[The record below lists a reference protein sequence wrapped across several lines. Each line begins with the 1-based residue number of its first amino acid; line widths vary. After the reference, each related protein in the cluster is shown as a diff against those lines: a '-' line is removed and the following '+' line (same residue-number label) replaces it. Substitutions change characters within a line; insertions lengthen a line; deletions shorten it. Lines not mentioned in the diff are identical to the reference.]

1 MPVTVSRRA
10 FLKVAAL
17 SGAGA
22 ALAACAP
29 AAAPA
34 PAPQPPAAEQPA
46 EQTSTE
52 APAAPA
58 ASSAPVELKVLA
70 ENWGEVYNELM
81 SVIGDEYTKE
91 NPNVTVTWE
100 FDPEWRTKLTTL
112 LAANTPPDLAFM
124 RGDFLA
130 AVAPKGVLLALDDYL
145 AEANV
150 KRDDFVLPLY
160 DSGSYQGKL
169 YAIPGGAD
177 VWSLFYNKGL
187 YEASGLPSDK
197 APATIPEFADNS
209 EKLLKKSDDGTIEQA
224 SLWYTTGWLPQW
236 MYAFGGKLY
245 DDASGKVTA
254 NDPKNVEAFTFL
266 KGFWQGMG
274 DIDQLTAF
282 AQRPGQ
288 LEAGNPFATGQSVHV
303 FDGFW
308 YYEAIDQYAPDMQ
321 YGVGY
326 WPTPNGTEEEK
337 KNWMLD
343 GWQYSLPKG
352 IPNVDES
359 WKFMR
364 YMFVDNSA
372 KMGCDTL
379 NGPCIVAQFQDWITC
394 LQQKMGP
401 DNRMAP
407 YLKIFTEQAQV
418 ATKYLARHRESG
430 VLC

>member
-1 MPVTVSRRA
+1 
-10 FLKVAAL
+10 
-17 SGAGA
+17 
-22 ALAACAP
+22 
-29 AAAPA
+29 
-34 PAPQPPAAEQPA
+34 
-46 EQTSTE
+46 
-52 APAAPA
+52 
-58 ASSAPVELKVLA
+58 
-70 ENWGEVYNELM
+70 VYNKLM

-91 NPNVTVTWE
+91 NPNVKVTWE

-145 AEANV
+145 AQANV

-187 YEASGLPSDK
+187 YEASGLPSDN

-209 EKLLKKSDDGTIEQA
+209 EKVLKKNADGTIEQA

-254 NDPKNVEAFTFL
+254 NDSKNVEAFTFL

-359 WKFMR
+359 WNFMR

-418 ATKYLARHRESG
+418 ATKYWPVIENRAFYADELTRVFDLMIRDQLEPQAALEEVNNTVQADLDKIRSG
-430 VLC
+430 AS